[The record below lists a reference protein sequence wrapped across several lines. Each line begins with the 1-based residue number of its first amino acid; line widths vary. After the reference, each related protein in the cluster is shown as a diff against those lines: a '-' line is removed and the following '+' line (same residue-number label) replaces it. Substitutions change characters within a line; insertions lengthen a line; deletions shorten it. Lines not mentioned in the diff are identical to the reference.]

1 MISGEIWISTF
12 FVNHY
17 LSQYLML
24 RYFCAIVEC
33 EFEWMRVINNSISK
47 YFIQWYLLIPMKQ
60 YLMFITWT
68 KSINLTLNVTKNKIL
83 YLTLKTPGRFTSYV
97 IIRMSWLNTALHCMI
112 ELIFDWVVQDEK
124 FKCYILFSI
133 CHDICI
139 YGKLGKWA
147 CIGWKQH

>member
-68 KSINLTLNVTKNKIL
+68 KSINVTKYKIFISNIKNARKINILCYNQNVLIKYCLTLHDWTYIWLSCARWKIQML
-83 YLTLKTPGRFTSYV
+83 HFVFNMPWHLHIWKTR
-97 IIRMSWLNTALHCMI
+97 
-112 ELIFDWVVQDEK
+112 
-124 FKCYILFSI
+124 
-133 CHDICI
+133 
-139 YGKLGKWA
+139 
-147 CIGWKQH
+147 